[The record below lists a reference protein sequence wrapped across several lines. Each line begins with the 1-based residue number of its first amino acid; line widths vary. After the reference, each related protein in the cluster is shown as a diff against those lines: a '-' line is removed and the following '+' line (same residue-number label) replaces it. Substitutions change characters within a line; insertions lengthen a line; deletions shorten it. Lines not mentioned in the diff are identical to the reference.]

1 MIIIYFSIVLYYC
14 FTKTSELMFIGCH
27 NVRLESCWMVVT
39 ASMHALSWH
48 DDICACALTFLY
60 HTHWLNS
67 DLRRHFIIDENGIFP
82 SLRRTISYPYT
93 MSAYDLFIFF
103 LFPLSP
109 RCILSFILLSP
120 HWIQFLLLIYPFC
133 IQILLCS
140 R

>member
-93 MSAYDLFIFF
+93 MSAYDL
-103 LFPLSP
+103 
-109 RCILSFILLSP
+109 CIYFSLSFVSALYPVLYLTVSTLDSILTSYLS
-120 HWIQFLLLIYPFC
+120 
-133 IQILLCS
+133 ILYSNSSLF
-140 R
+140 